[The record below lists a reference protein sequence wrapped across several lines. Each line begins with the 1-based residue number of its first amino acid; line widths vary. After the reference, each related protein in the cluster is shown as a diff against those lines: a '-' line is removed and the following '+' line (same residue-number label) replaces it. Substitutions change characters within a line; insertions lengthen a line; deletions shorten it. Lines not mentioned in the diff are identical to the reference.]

1 MAVKTDD
8 ARFFFEDPVASIRDG
23 IEAVQRPI
31 DQARGMPNEV
41 YTDERFFPVERDRV
55 MAKTWACIGFASD
68 LYRKGYAKPVNFMGL
83 PLVIFRNRNGEINVF
98 HNVCSHRGML
108 LVQEETEVQGVVRC
122 PYHSWTYDLDGNLRG
137 TPHIGGVG
145 RHAVEGFDCSNFG
158 LRLVRTAVWM
168 DMVFV
173 NLSGDAPEFE
183 DHVAPL
189 EERWRTF
196 VGDDG
201 FDLMRRVNMGGSLDI
216 EVQCNWKLA
225 VENYCEAY
233 HLPWVHPSLN
243 KYSRLEDHYN
253 IMVADNF
260 AGQGSYAY
268 NLADVAGTRLPKF
281 PAWPGD
287 KQRQAEY
294 IAFYPNVLLGIQA
307 DHA

>member
-122 PYHSWTYDLDGNLRG
+122 PYHSWTYDL
-137 TPHIGGVG
+137 
-145 RHAVEGFDCSNFG
+145 
-158 LRLVRTAVWM
+158 
-168 DMVFV
+168 
-173 NLSGDAPEFE
+173 
-183 DHVAPL
+183 
-189 EERWRTF
+189 
-196 VGDDG
+196 
-201 FDLMRRVNMGGSLDI
+201 
-216 EVQCNWKLA
+216 
-225 VENYCEAY
+225 
-233 HLPWVHPSLN
+233 
-243 KYSRLEDHYN
+243 
-253 IMVADNF
+253 
-260 AGQGSYAY
+260 
-268 NLADVAGTRLPKF
+268 
-281 PAWPGD
+281 
-287 KQRQAEY
+287 
-294 IAFYPNVLLGIQA
+294 
-307 DHA
+307 